1 MKCFIAKCILF
12 LTVIFMFSLTN
23 QSHAQS
29 INSIN
34 ISPQNPTEQDSVF
47 IMVSCTFSG
56 SSCDSSLD
64 YLSVNN
70 HIIYASTTHCM
81 GMLPTTCDATDT
93 FVVSG
98 LPAGSYTFI
107 VNVNQ
112 GYLPSCT
119 PGIVPGPTDSLVFN
133 VAVSNDIPIIAR
145 DNELLIYPNIS
156 TGMIF
161 LRSPAKFFDAEF
173 VVYSINGNEVFKI
186 KTSGQDTRID
196 LDLEPGSYYCQLKNN
211 RRASGVKKLF
221 ITTK

>member
-1 MKCFIAKCILF
+1 
-12 LTVIFMFSLTN
+12 MFGLTN

-34 ISPQNPTEQDSVF
+34 ISPQNPSEHDSIF
-47 IMVSCTFSG
+47 IMVNCTFSS

-70 HIIYASTTHCM
+70 DIIYASTTHCM

-107 VNVNQ
+107 FNVNQ

-119 PGIVPGPTDSLVFN
+119 PGIVPGPTDSLNFN
-133 VAVSNDIPIIAR
+133 ILAY
-145 DNELLIYPNIS
+145 NEIYDVPKKNNVLLYPNFS
-156 TGMIF
+156 DGLIF
-161 LRSPAKFFDAEF
+161 LKSPERFNNADFI
-173 VVYSINGNEVFKI
+173 VYSIHGKEVFNTKLNGNKVRINLEI
-186 KTSGQDTRID
+186 K
-196 LDLEPGSYYCQLKNN
+196 PGIYCYSINN
-211 RRASGVKKLF
+211 KGKRSGVNKLF
-221 ITTK
+221 IKVK

>member
-1 MKCFIAKCILF
+1 
-12 LTVIFMFSLTN
+12 MFSLTN
-23 QSHAQS
+23 QAHAQS

-64 YLSVNN
+64 YLSVSNY
-70 HIIYASTTHCM
+70 IIYASTTHCM

-107 VNVNQ
+107 FNVNQ

-119 PGIVPGPTDSLVFN
+119 PGIVPGPTDSLIFN
-133 VAVSNDIPIIAR
+133 VSASTDMPKIAGDND
-145 DNELLIYPNIS
+145 LLIYPNIS

-161 LRSPAKFFDAEF
+161 LKSSAKFFDAEF
-173 VVYSINGNEVFKI
+173 LVYSINGNEVFKI
-186 KTSGQDTRID
+186 KTAGQNTRID
-196 LDLEPGSYYCQLKNN
+196 LDLEPGLYYCQLKNN
-211 RRASGVKKLF
+211 HLASGLKKLF
-221 ITTK
+221 ITNK